1 MRDGMGENPFAPPAT
16 RDLDGTASSATTGA
30 VVSEEAMRELVEGG
44 RWAWRLAQLMIVS
57 IVLGFAGVLASIARA
72 RVRQV
77 SDLVPSIVVVVLGTG
92 LSALFF
98 VVLRR
103 YAAAARR
110 LAGGEREAAFQVID
124 AQAGYFKLS
133 AVLVIG
139 GVALGVLVFVA
150 ATLYWKALGDF

>member
-44 RWAWRLAQLMIVS
+44 TWAQRLAWLMVAS
-57 IVLGFAGVLASIARA
+57 IVLIFASMLATLMRA
-72 RVRQV
+72 RVREA

-124 AQAGYFKLS
+124 AQAAYFKLS

-139 GVALGVLVFVA
+139 AMVLGMAFVA
-150 ATLYWKALGDF
+150 AMFLRPMRD